1 MNKSKLITS
10 FDQFEK
16 IYESVENGTPV
27 KADDIN
33 EGIFSGIMNFFS
45 KVFGGR
51 ITDLDVLL
59 RKYKDNETKYW
70 GKWAHAN
77 HEYNKA
83 AAQREVATDPIDK
96 RKHLEMM
103 ERASNLIKQTT
114 VSRHA
119 INDAL
124 DRQAQIMIR
133 GNQRLRSYWEMKRAK
148 ADEYV
153 ADKSYTT
160 LKKEV
165 DADTVD
171 ELYDRVKETQEKAK
185 TKIAKMPK
193 GTSTIEFGDYADKSE
208 ETQEVPMSKFGVH
221 DLDDFVYSSDDLW
234 NDRVKLMPKANLLII
249 ADQLRDT
256 INRITDETNEE
267 VKKYKK
273 QLETAEGGKK
283 ERLEKDLKH
292 IESYTAE
299 DIQKLEDRLTQ
310 VVGEKPTKD
319 DEPKTTVVT
328 PVQKTGFAIRIEE
341 AIDKIK
347 RKVGDVSEKELNL
360 VMDDMLALYDKM
372 PDEDKDETKEENI
385 RMVQLIDF
393 SSDIYTFRQS
403 NKIVGPT
410 TGVNLDNLYKEFK
423 KEFPR

>member
-1 MNKSKLITS
+1 MNKPKLITS
-10 FDQFEK
+10 FDKFEA
-16 IYESVENGTPV
+16 IYESLENGTPV
-27 KADDIN
+27 KTDDIN

-59 RKYKDNETKYW
+59 RKYKDNESKYW
-70 GKWAHAN
+70 SKWASAN

-83 AAQREVATDPIDK
+83 AAQREISTDPIDK

-114 VSRHA
+114 RSRHS

-124 DRQAQIMIR
+124 ERQAQIMIR
-133 GNQRLRSYWEMKRAK
+133 GNQRLRSYWEMKKAK

-153 ADKSYTT
+153 ANKSYTT

-185 TKIAKMPK
+185 AKISKMPK

-221 DLDDFVYSSDDLW
+221 DLDDFVYSSDELW
-234 NDRVKLMPKANLLII
+234 DERIKLMPKPNLMII

-256 INRITDETNEE
+256 IARITDETNAE

-273 QLETAEGGKK
+273 QLETAEGPKK
-283 ERLEKDLKH
+283 DKLEKDLKH
-292 IESYTAE
+292 IVSYTEE
-299 DIQKLEDRLTQ
+299 DVQKLEDRLKQ
-310 VVGEKPTKD
+310 VTGEKPIR
-319 DEPKTTVVT
+319 DEEPEEET
-328 PVQKTGFAIRIEE
+328 PEVLKTGFALRIEDSRE
-341 AIDKIK
+341 KVK
-347 RKVGDVSEKELNL
+347 KKVGDVGEKELGL
-360 VMDDMLALYDKM
+360 VMDDMLAIYDKM
-372 PDEDKDETKEENI
+372 PTEDKDEAKEEDI
-385 RMVQLIDF
+385 RLVQLIDF
-393 SSDIYTFRQS
+393 SSDIYTFRQA
-403 NKIVGPT
+403 NKIVGP
-410 TGVNLDNLYKEFK
+410 VNGANLNNLYKEFK
-423 KEFPR
+423 KEFPK